1 MDIDLWHSDKNSG
14 IQHDDDYLVGDY
26 DVHADDIMM
35 KFVCVCNE
43 KWSLPSWAPEAR
55 SETPAW
61 PCRQYAG
68 LGLVFMMM
76 MLKPSD
82 LSLNSPSWRFK
93 VDPPYSE
100 SHLLHFKS
108 NFQE

>member
-14 IQHDDDYLVGDY
+14 IQHDNDYLVSDF

-35 KFVCVCNE
+35 KCLCVCNE
-43 KWSLPSWAPEAR
+43 KLSLPSWAPEAR

-68 LGLVFMMM
+68 RRHSVH
-76 MLKPSD
+76 D
-82 LSLNSPSWRFK
+82 DD
-93 VDPPYSE
+93 VE
-100 SHLLHFKS
+100 T
-108 NFQE
+108 FQSGS